1 MAVLDRVLEDRRV
14 TPSEARQL
22 LDFASGIGMTQQ
34 QMRKAHRLYL
44 RELIQVAIE
53 HDVTGNLGAAD
64 LHNVRVLLNLTQ
76 ADYDAAMEEAR
87 RSAGGP
93 LVGIGTQDLAG
104 RSVCFT
110 GSLQGR
116 RAGEAISRGEAEA
129 LARAHGMD
137 VRPRVTRE
145 LDYLVAADPDTMSGK
160 AKKAR
165 SYGIP
170 ILAEARFWQLLGIQV
185 D

>member
-1 MAVLDRVLEDRRV
+1 
-14 TPSEARQL
+14 
-22 LDFASGIGMTQQ
+22 
-34 QMRKAHRLYL
+34 
-44 RELIQVAIE
+44 
-53 HDVTGNLGAAD
+53 
-64 LHNVRVLLNLTQ
+64 
-76 ADYDAAMEEAR
+76 
-87 RSAGGP
+87 
-93 LVGIGTQDLAG
+93 
-104 RSVCFT
+104 
-110 GSLQGR
+110 
-116 RAGEAISRGEAEA
+116 
-129 LARAHGMD
+129 MD